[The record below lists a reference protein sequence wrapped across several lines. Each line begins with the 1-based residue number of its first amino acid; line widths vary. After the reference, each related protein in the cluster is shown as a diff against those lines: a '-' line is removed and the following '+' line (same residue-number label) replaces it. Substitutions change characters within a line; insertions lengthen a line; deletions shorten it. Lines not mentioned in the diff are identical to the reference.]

1 MALAAGRA
9 SYEEFNDLLELAS
22 SNLKRVRSTVGQA
35 RYLAAVL
42 YASVLLFAVS
52 VHGQAVAPAIT
63 VYQTP
68 T

>member
-35 RYLAAVL
+35 SYLAAVL